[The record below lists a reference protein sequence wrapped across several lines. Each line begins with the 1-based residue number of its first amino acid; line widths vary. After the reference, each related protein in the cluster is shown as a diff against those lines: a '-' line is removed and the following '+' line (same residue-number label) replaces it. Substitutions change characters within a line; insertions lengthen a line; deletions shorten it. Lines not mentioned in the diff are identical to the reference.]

1 MQDLTEQIKEERS
14 SLSLCRQEITTKECR
29 VSKVNI
35 LVVVLVDFKICVT
48 TKNYFFEG
56 LQN

>member
-29 VSKVNI
+29 VSKLNI
-35 LVVVLVDFKICVT
+35 LMVVLVNFMMCLKKKIT
-48 TKNYFFEG
+48 F
-56 LQN
+56 